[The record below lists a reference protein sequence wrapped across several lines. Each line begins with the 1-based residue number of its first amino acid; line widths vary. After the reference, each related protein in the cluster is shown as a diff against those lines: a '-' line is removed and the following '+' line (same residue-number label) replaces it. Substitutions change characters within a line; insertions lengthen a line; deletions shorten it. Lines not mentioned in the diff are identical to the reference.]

1 MLLLDPAALRRLLER
16 VGDLPALTLYLPVD
30 PSDPE
35 NQRDPGTRKWE
46 VRLRNQLAG
55 LDAEVPALADD
66 RPARRRWEA
75 VRERAQQWLTDYAPS
90 GRTLVLLADTDEVTD
105 VELPVVLEQS
115 ARYGAPAVGGLV
127 RAMSEYRYYLTVLV
141 DQQSARAAE
150 GYLGF
155 VGDVAH
161 LEFGAAWGMPGTTRS
176 GHQFRFEARR
186 AEYQERFHADVAD
199 QIDRYLVENVDV
211 ERLVLGGIA
220 AEAHGVARALNQR
233 SHRALM
239 GVVPMPVG
247 SSHDEISQRVD
258 PHAQAYEDEQ
268 DLALMAA
275 LGAARAADRAA
286 DGPEASLAALDQ
298 YLAREVL
305 VSGHLDNSDL
315 LEAVARG
322 AVLSGVDV
330 HLLHGRAADELDD
343 LGGVAARLYY
353 AVPEETLAAG
363 KASAGP

>member
-211 ERLVLGGIA
+211 ERLVLGGPSLSTLG
-220 AEAHGVARALNQR
+220 EAPGWSR
-233 SHRALM
+233 S
-239 GVVPMPVG
+239 VP
-247 SSHDEISQRVD
+247 
-258 PHAQAYEDEQ
+258 
-268 DLALMAA
+268 
-275 LGAARAADRAA
+275 
-286 DGPEASLAALDQ
+286 
-298 YLAREVL
+298 
-305 VSGHLDNSDL
+305 
-315 LEAVARG
+315 
-322 AVLSGVDV
+322 
-330 HLLHGRAADELDD
+330 
-343 LGGVAARLYY
+343 
-353 AVPEETLAAG
+353 
-363 KASAGP
+363 